1 MFITNSSQG
10 PGGQKLVFNCQVPRW
25 FWLDGLEKAL
35 NKNTINFGFLPISF
49 FSFAGDKEREK
60 ASLLFTATC
69 VWPGGGMELRVNK
82 RKLLIKNKSQLPTK
96 NGRHGLGH
104 RVSTLPCWV

>member
-49 FSFAGDKEREK
+49 FSFAGDKER
-60 ASLLFTATC
+60 
-69 VWPGGGMELRVNK
+69 
-82 RKLLIKNKSQLPTK
+82 KLVCYSQQHVC
-96 NGRHGLGH
+96 GQVGEW
-104 RVSTLPCWV
+104 S